1 MKLKETKS
9 KADFFIL
16 KRTIQLIN
24 CSQDLLRIKNQ
35 RYNKT
40 VLLENLFC
48 ESFQ

>member
-24 CSQDLLRIKNQ
+24 CSQDLLREKKTKGTIKQ
-35 RYNKT
+35 
-40 VLLENLFC
+40 C
-48 ESFQ
+48 C